1 MSRFFWYS
9 LEKLSTV
16 YLELAVRVNV
26 HCFQAWWIIGIN
38 LATFRKLDSKARL
51 LEVLLCWIGAEL
63 RNERF
68 SWTTQADKL
77 LDLGSR
83 VILNYPFIHKGI
95 GRCGEDGEPN

>member
-1 MSRFFWYS
+1 MNTKCECIFISASKSNAQEMSRFFWYS

-38 LATFRKLDSKARL
+38 LATFRKLDSKAQL
-51 LEVLLCWIGAEL
+51 LEALLCWIGAEL

-68 SWTTQADKL
+68 
-77 LDLGSR
+77 
-83 VILNYPFIHKGI
+83 
-95 GRCGEDGEPN
+95 